1 MIFSIRSA
9 LRCAGL
15 CSREQALHFISG
27 NRLRNFVLDRTL
39 EKSSYLT
46 KSGERK
52 EAYRFTEAGK
62 QWVREHIDSLSERKY
77 YHSIGVEHDLRLMD
91 KIISLTREQRETMRC
106 ENEIRDD
113 FKERMQTY
121 LDNRDYER
129 YDQLYT
135 AMQTHTV
142 SMPDLCIGENEF
154 YEVITSSYSQEII
167 ECKVSLALAVGG
179 TIQMDRI

>member
-1 MIFSIRSA
+1 
-9 LRCAGL
+9 
-15 CSREQALHFISG
+15 
-27 NRLRNFVLDRTL
+27 
-39 EKSSYLT
+39 
-46 KSGERK
+46 
-52 EAYRFTEAGK
+52 
-62 QWVREHIDSLSERKY
+62 
-77 YHSIGVEHDLRLMD
+77 MD